1 MPDIEAKSL
10 SAVPEHLTPSLATP
24 RQQAP
29 AGDWVYEIK
38 YHGHRLLTR
47 VVDGQVR
54 MFYRN
59 GEDWTERLP
68 AQAAAVATL
77 GLENTWLDGELVAIG
92 SEGVPDFLALQAA
105 LEGGDTTSL
114 QYYLFDLPFYRC
126 TDLREQPLE
135 QRRAQLAQILHGE
148 SDSCLKFS
156 AAFASRQAEDILE
169 CAGMLH
175 IEGLI
180 AKRAGSPYRSERSP
194 DWIKLDCAMQPDQR
208 QIPGAQEAESNG

>member
-1 MPDIEAKSL
+1 MPDIEAKL
-10 SAVPEHLTPSLATP
+10 LNALPEQLAPPLATP
-24 RQQAP
+24 QQQAP
-29 AGDWVYEIK
+29 SGDWVYEIK

-47 VVDGQVR
+47 VVEGEVR

-68 AQAAAVATL
+68 VQVDAVASL
-77 GLENTWLDGELVAIG
+77 ELENTWLDGELVAIG
-92 SEGVPDFLALQAA
+92 DEGVPDFLALQAA
-105 LEGGDTTSL
+105 LESGDTGAL

-126 TDLREQPLE
+126 SDLRERPLE
-135 QRRAQLAQILHGE
+135 ERRAQLAQLLGHG
-148 SDSCLKFS
+148 SPACLKFS

-180 AKRAGSPYRSERSP
+180 AKRVGSPYRSERCP
-194 DWIKLDCAMQPDQR
+194 DWIKLDCAQQPGKRPDD
-208 QIPGAQEAESNG
+208 A